1 MLVLIYIFKKKNL
14 KYVDSVSERDNDDY
28 NDLEFF
34 INDCGQKKKCIYL
47 GSLKIKIFGY
57 GLN

>member
-1 MLVLIYIFKKKNL
+1 MLFLIYIFKKKNL

-34 INDCGQKKKCIYL
+34 INDCG
-47 GSLKIKIFGY
+47 
-57 GLN
+57 